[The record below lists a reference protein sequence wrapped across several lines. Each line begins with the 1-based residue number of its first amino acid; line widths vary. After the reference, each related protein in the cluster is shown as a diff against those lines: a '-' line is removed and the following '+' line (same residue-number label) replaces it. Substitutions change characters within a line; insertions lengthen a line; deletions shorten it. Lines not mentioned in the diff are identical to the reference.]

1 MKYGAIDIGSNA
13 VRLLIGEV
21 REKNDKISIRKLSLI
36 RVPIRLGESVFEG
49 GTISKLKADKLIKSM
64 KAFLLLNDIYETQGL
79 MTYATSAMRE
89 AKNKEEIIERVKKET
104 RLEIEVIS
112 GQKEADMLFST
123 FFLKSFKKDKS
134 YLYIDVGGGSTEITL
149 LRNGEKI
156 KSKSFRLGTVRSI
169 FGKVAEKTWDELRQ
183 YILEL
188 CQGEKNITAIGTGGN
203 INRLFKMSKLQYGD
217 PLPLD
222 TLIELSE
229 LINSLSFE
237 ERIEKLY
244 LRPDRAD
251 VIVPAA
257 KIYRTIMEVANIKKI
272 IVPKIGLTDG
282 MILTQYKRDKQ
293 KN

>member
-1 MKYGAIDIGSNA
+1 LKYGAIDIGSNA

-36 RVPIRLGESVFEG
+36 RVPIRLGESVFDDG
-49 GTISKLKADKLIKSM
+49 IISKIKADKLIKSM
-64 KAFLLLNDIYETQGL
+64 KSFILLNDIYETKGL
-79 MTYATSAMRE
+79 MAFATSAMRE
-89 AKNKEEIIERVKKET
+89 AKNREEIIERVQKET
-104 RLEIEVIS
+104 KLEIEIIS
-112 GQKEADMLFST
+112 GQKEADMLFTT

-169 FGKVAEKTWDELRQ
+169 YGKIAEKTWTELEE
-183 YILEL
+183 YITEL

-203 INRLFKMSKLQYGD
+203 INRLFKMSKLQYGE
-217 PLPLD
+217 PLSLEKI
-222 TLIELSE
+222 IELSD
-229 LINSLSFE
+229 LINSLTFE

-251 VIVPAA
+251 VIVPAT
-257 KIYRTIMEVANIKKI
+257 KIYRTIMEVAKIKRM

-282 MILTQYKRDKQ
+282 MILTQYKRDK
-293 KN
+293 KKD

>member
-1 MKYGAIDIGSNA
+1 LKYGAIDIGSNA

-21 REKNDKISIRKLSLI
+21 REKNGNISIRKLSLI
-36 RVPIRLGESVFEG
+36 RVPIRLGESVFEDG
-49 GTISKLKADKLIKSM
+49 FISKIKADKLVKSM
-64 KAFLLLNDIYETQGL
+64 KSFILLNDIYDTKG
-79 MTYATSAMRE
+79 MIAYATSAMRE
-89 AKNKEEIIERVKKET
+89 AKNKEEIIERIFKET
-104 RLEIEVIS
+104 KLEIEVIS
-112 GQKEADMLFST
+112 GQKEADMLFAT
-123 FFLKSFKKDKS
+123 FFLKSFKKDRS

-169 FGKVAEKTWDELRQ
+169 FGKVAEKTWVELEE
-183 YILEL
+183 YILDL

-203 INRLFKMSKLQYGD
+203 INRLFKMSKLQYGEA
-217 PLPLD
+217 LSLEKI
-222 TLIELSE
+222 IEMSD
-229 LINSLSFE
+229 LINSLTFE

-257 KIYRTIMEVANIKKI
+257 KIYRTIMEVAKIKKM

-282 MILTQYKRDKQ
+282 MILTQYKRDMK
-293 KN
+293 KE